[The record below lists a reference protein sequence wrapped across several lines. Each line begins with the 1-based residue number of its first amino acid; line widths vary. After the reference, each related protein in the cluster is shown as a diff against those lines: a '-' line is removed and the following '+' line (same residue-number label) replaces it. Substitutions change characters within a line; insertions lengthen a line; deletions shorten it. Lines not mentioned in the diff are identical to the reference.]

1 MAPTLPFLNTDELEV
16 CETSPLP
23 RVSLE
28 GHRKSGWGEGVQ
40 KNARGLNSWWVSL
53 WDCRTISAEKWSRLR
68 LRHIYLLSLTSSCT
82 HKAEAN
88 AG

>member
-28 GHRKSGWGEGVQ
+28 GHRKSGWGRERSG
-40 KNARGLNSWWVSL
+40 RMPG
-53 WDCRTISAEKWSRLR
+53 D
-68 LRHIYLLSLTSSCT
+68 
-82 HKAEAN
+82 
-88 AG
+88 